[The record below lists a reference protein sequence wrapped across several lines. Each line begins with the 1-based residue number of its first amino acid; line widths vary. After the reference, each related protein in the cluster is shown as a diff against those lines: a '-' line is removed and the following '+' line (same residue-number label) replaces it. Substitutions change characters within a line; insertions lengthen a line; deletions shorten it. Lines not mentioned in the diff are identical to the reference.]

1 MHCIYRFY
9 LLEGEPGADWL
20 YLMSWGIC
28 ASFAV
33 SGCGGGCCSAS
44 TGACASGMGLPSLDK
59 LSGVYV
65 PLMPTWLGDAGADL

>member
-1 MHCIYRFY
+1 
-9 LLEGEPGADWL
+9 
-20 YLMSWGIC
+20 MSWGIC